1 MLPASLR
8 SNAAFLHERTSE
20 AFAWHSAKSAWRLQS
35 RTDVWWIVTLLALT
49 EPAGSHLPA
58 PALRLATAAT
68 SERVDIAPIAGDVAL
83 EVVPLDAL
91 IRLRMRGNTNV
102 VAARITAAAGQICP
116 SIHAG
121 KDFVELR
128 CRTPQLDATLNRE
141 GDHLYLDLHELRGLP
156 WRLGIDGPPLTFFE
170 PSRMG
175 IGGPCPGDRATAR
188 AECALHE
195 GRFLDA
201 ARFFREALTSAD
213 QLLAQMR
220 LGDLALIAGDPQ
232 TAVGWYNLGSR
243 VGIFGR
249 MSSARLCEFDPEC
262 ITLMPTL
269 DPDPYSLPPLLRDDL
284 VVRGARAQAFAGN
297 HYRAVE
303 MLRRRL
309 EAPDDISFCSDLVAP
324 LCRRLIL
331 SALRKVDLVQGRKVL
346 EVYLMLPN
354 RAVGP
359 VAVELAGAA
368 AEMAAK
374 LGAPVFG
381 ANLLSA
387 VTGEVPAAQLEA
399 HLLRAA
405 ELYLMGQDPVRA
417 RVIVEFAESKALERQ
432 MRVPRW
438 TRVRTLVRKTVAA
451 KPTPGEVLPPRVQDS
466 AAETLATALGLSARI
481 DAFLRGKDDS
491 PLAAATAIPP
501 PTQVPAANRDTSK
514 GKDGDK

>member
-1 MLPASLR
+1 M
-8 SNAAFLHERTSE
+8 
-20 AFAWHSAKSAWRLQS
+20 
-35 RTDVWWIVTLLALT
+35 LALT
-49 EPAGSHLPA
+49 EPAGSRLPA
-58 PALRLATAAT
+58 PALRLTTAAT
-68 SERVDIAPIAGDVAL
+68 SERVDLAPIAGEVTL
-83 EVVPLDAL
+83 EVMPLDAT
-91 IRLRMRGNTNV
+91 IRLRMRANTSV
-102 VAARITAAAGQICP
+102 VAARIAAAAGQICP
-116 SIHAG
+116 NVRAE

-141 GDHLYLDLHELRGLP
+141 GGHLFLDLHELRGLP
-156 WRLGIDGPPLTFFE
+156 WRLGIDGPPMTFFE
-170 PSRMG
+170 PQRMG
-175 IGGPCPGDRATAR
+175 IGGACPGDTATSR
-188 AECALHE
+188 GECALHE

-201 ARFFREALTSAD
+201 AKSFREALASAN

-232 TAVGWYNLGSR
+232 TAVGWYDLGSR

-249 MSSARLCEFDPEC
+249 MSAARLCEFDPEC

-284 VVRGARAQAFAGN
+284 VARGARAQAFGGN
-297 HYRAVE
+297 YFRAVE

-309 EAPDDISFCSDLVAP
+309 ELADETEFCQDLVAP

-331 SALRKVDLVQGRKVL
+331 AALRKVDVAQGRKVL

-381 ANLLSA
+381 ANLLAA
-387 VTGEVPAAQLEA
+387 VTGEVPAADMQA

-417 RVIVEFAESKALERQ
+417 RVILEFAESKNLEKA
-432 MRVPRW
+432 MRAPRW
-438 TRVRTLVRKTVAA
+438 THVRALVRKPVLSKDAAVTV
-451 KPTPGEVLPPRVQDS
+451 VPPRVQDV
-466 AAETLATALGLSARI
+466 AAETLAAALGLSAKI
-481 DAFLRGKDDS
+481 DAFLNGKDDE
-491 PLAAATAIPP
+491 PLAAAAADQ
-501 PTQVPAANRDTSK
+501 PTSAVQPESAK
-514 GKDGDK
+514 GNDGEK